1 MYLFW
6 CNWCYHNLNSL
17 RHAGH
22 MEEKLEVYLTKDVSL
37 EVLMKEIPLGAKE
50 KKYERP
56 RKRTGNLQNEDK
68 KTIN

>member
-1 MYLFW
+1 
-6 CNWCYHNLNSL
+6 
-17 RHAGH
+17 

>member
-1 MYLFW
+1 
-6 CNWCYHNLNSL
+6 
-17 RHAGH
+17 
-22 MEEKLEVYLTKDVSL
+22 MEEKLEVYLTKDVNL

-56 RKRTGNLQNEDK
+56 RNYLRGKRTGNLQNEDK